1 MHNHPR
7 PGCSWVSCRVA
18 RAKHSTLGLQG
29 GLRALQPDAIAPCG
43 FFGTDTLHLVAELD
57 DDTVMD
63 HAVDG
68 SCRGQGINEDFMM
81 PLSWIA

>member
-7 PGCSWVSCRVA
+7 LGCRCTSGWTACA
-18 RAKHSTLGLQG
+18 RNSTLGLLG
-29 GLRALQPDAIAPCG
+29 GYSAVQLDTIAPCG

-57 DDTVMD
+57 DDAVMD